1 MGILKYEDF
10 LIKISGL
17 NKYGMKPGLS
27 RIKKLLK
34 MMGNPEKKLKFIHVA
49 GTNGKGSVCN
59 MLANILTE
67 CGYKTGLYT
76 SPSVSDYRERIKING
91 CMISNRDFSNLS
103 NSMFKFSNYFQ
114 NDNFTEF
121 EFTTALA
128 FQYFYENNCDIVVL
142 ETGMGGKFDATNVIE
157 APICSV
163 ITGISID
170 HTNFLGENILQIAK
184 EKLGIV
190 KENSNL
196 VMGDSQEDEIYSL
209 ARKICDELN
218 TNFLI
223 ADDKSIK
230 DFKPFGFNKSFF
242 KYENSSV
249 ELGLL
254 GEHQRHNVSVVFSV
268 LKIIKNYFEI
278 PKEKIFNAL
287 KKTKVP
293 YRLEVLKLNPLVI
306 LDASHNVESIKALA
320 QFIESNLKNRSI
332 TAVSSMF
339 RDKDIEGCFKI
350 IGKYFNSVVAVK
362 SKNPRAVNEK
372 ELENIIKKYNKNTCS
387 YENLENGLK
396 YALSKLNSK
405 DVLIVF
411 GTFSI
416 MDESKK
422 FILAIDN

>member
-1 MGILKYEDF
+1 MGILNYEDF
-10 LIKISGL
+10 LIKINGL

-34 MMGNPEKKLKFIHVA
+34 MMDNPEKKLKFIHVA

-59 MLANILTE
+59 MLANVLIE

-76 SPSVSDYRERIKING
+76 SPSISDFRERIKING
-91 CMISNRDFSNLS
+91 CMISKKDFLNLS
-103 NSMFKFSNYFQ
+103 DSIFKFSNYFQ

-128 FQYFYENNCDIVVL
+128 FQYFYKNNCDIVIL

-196 VMGDSQEDEIYSL
+196 VMGDSQEDGVYSL
-209 ARKICDELN
+209 AKKICDKMS
-218 TNFLI
+218 TDFLI

-230 DFKPFGFNKSFF
+230 DFKSLGFNKSVF
-242 KYENSSV
+242 KYENLPV

-254 GEHQRHNVSVVFSV
+254 GKHQRHNVAVVFSV
-268 LKIIKNYFEI
+268 LRIIKNYFEI
-278 PKEKIFNAL
+278 PKEKIFSAL

-293 YRLEVLKLNPLVI
+293 CRLEILKSNPLII

-320 QFIESNLKNRSI
+320 QFIESNLKNRNI
-332 TAVSSMF
+332 TAISSMF
-339 RDKDIEGCFKI
+339 RDKDIEGCFKV
-350 IGKYFNSVVAVK
+350 IGKYFNSIVAVR
-362 SKNPRAVNEK
+362 SKNPRAANEK
-372 ELENIIKKYNKNTCS
+372 ELENIIKKYNKNTNS
-387 YENLENGLK
+387 YENLKDGLK
-396 YALSKLNSK
+396 YAFSKLNSK

-416 MDESKK
+416 MDESRKI
-422 FILAIDN
+422 ILSIDN